1 MSNKPTFTN
10 NNTQMECIRGQ
21 AGEPAKL
28 KLACWVNPKKA
39 DKFDSD
45 KLQACDQI
53 RDLVIKH
60 DLTFNVKFKQR
71 VDDDYNNDKDLGSVN
86 IFANKPYEEPQDN
99 DAAPAAPS
107 GSGGCGGRFNNG

>member
-28 KLACWVNPKKA
+28 KLACWVNPKKS
-39 DKFDSD
+39 DKFDEQ
-45 KLQACDQI
+45 KIAACNTIQ
-53 RDLVIKH
+53 DLVIKH
-60 DLTFNVKFKQR
+60 DLQFNVKFTQR
-71 VDDDYNNDKDLGSVN
+71 VDDDYHNDKLLGSVN

-99 DAAPAAPS
+99 DAVPFEPS
-107 GSGGCGGRFNNG
+107 GGGFGGGFSNA

>member
-10 NNTQMECIRGQ
+10 NNTQLECIRGQ
-21 AGEPAKL
+21 SGGPAKL

-39 DKFDSD
+39 DKFDEQ
-45 KLQACDQI
+45 KIAACNTI

-86 IFANKPYEEPQDN
+86 IFANKPYEEPQDDN
-99 DAAPAAPS
+99 VAQAAPS
-107 GSGGCGGRFNNG
+107 SGGGFGGGFGNG

>member
-10 NNTQMECIRGQ
+10 NNTQLECIRGQ

-39 DKFDSD
+39 DKFDEQ
-45 KLQACDQI
+45 KIAACDTI

-60 DLTFNVKFKQR
+60 DLQFNVKFTQR
-71 VDDDYNNDKDLGSVN
+71 VDDDYNNDKLLGSVN
-86 IFANKPYEEPQDN
+86 IFANKPREQPQNDEVPFEP
-99 DAAPAAPS
+99 S
-107 GSGGCGGRFNNG
+107 EGGFGGSFSNA